1 MADLATTTPQSLL
14 VNNDDNVNNDNN
26 DGTCLE
32 GIKNIAFAASALAHT
47 KHIFPEMKDGVQ
59 HKIGCRQLYIE
70 ERLSNNCLVSGCGSV
85 ERAVPS
91 DSRGPRFESSHW
103 QNLN

>member
-59 HKIGCRQLYIE
+59 HKIGCRQLDIE

-91 DSRGPRFESSHW
+91 VAS
-103 QNLN
+103 NL